1 MLLRVLLL
9 LLLVVTSSGRALTTV
24 HVIPHSHEDPGWI
37 FTSDQYY
44 EQKSKYRLS
53 TTYRTTVHQHCARGH
68 CMGAP
73 TPLSFLE
80 SAALCRLLFRLS

>member
-44 EQKSKYRLS
+44 EQKSKYRTVYLLPTAQRSIS
-53 TTYRTTVHQHCARGH
+53 TVLEDTVWVPPPHYLFSSRQ
-68 CMGAP
+68 
-73 TPLSFLE
+73 L
-80 SAALCRLLFRLS
+80 SAAYSLD